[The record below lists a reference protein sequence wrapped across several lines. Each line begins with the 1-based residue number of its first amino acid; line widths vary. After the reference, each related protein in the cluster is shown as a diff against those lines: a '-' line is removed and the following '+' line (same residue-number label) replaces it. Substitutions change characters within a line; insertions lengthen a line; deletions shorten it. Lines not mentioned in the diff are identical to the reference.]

1 MAYGD
6 GNYYKKKSGR
16 YQVTFRGFTTTCK
29 TEAQAK
35 AKLNELRKAYMLEQ
49 PLAQSV
55 MTVSEYMTQWLEERK
70 KPYVKYDTY
79 GTYCNIVKYPIGK
92 TIGNIQLKALN
103 NKHILSMQKELS
115 KEYSHSV
122 VAHAHSLLNEAL
134 NDAVYDELI
143 RKNPCERVRA
153 PRDNSV
159 HDISV
164 RRYTIEEAHAI
175 IQEAKRRNNKG
186 GCVHRYGY
194 VIIFLLATGMRVG
207 EALALKWSD
216 VDLDRKIVTV
226 RASKSDRH
234 GTRITTTKTCKI
246 RQIALS
252 EMAIDA
258 LENIKQIVGDKIFV
272 VMTSKGKHVLNV
284 AIYQTMKRVLA
295 AVGITEHKSLVHS
308 LRHTAITTAM
318 NNGAG
323 LKHVST
329 MAGHSSISTTL
340 DIYAY
345 SDIEDQRKVSDVISD
360 IFTEDFTS

>member
-1 MAYGD
+1 MSYGD
-6 GNYYKKKSGR
+6 GNYYKRSSGR
-16 YQVTFRGFTTTCK
+16 YQVTYRGFTTTCK

-35 AKLNELRKAYMLEQ
+35 AKLNELRKAYLLKQ
-49 PLAQSV
+49 PLVQST
-55 MTVSEYMTQWLEERK
+55 MTVSEYMTQWLEEKK
-70 KPYVKYDTY
+70 KPYNRHSTY
-79 GTYCNIVKYPIGK
+79 ITYCNIVKYQIGE

-103 NKHILSMQKELS
+103 HKHISYMQKELS

-122 VAHAHSLLNEAL
+122 VNHAHSLLNEAL
-134 NDAVYDELI
+134 SDAVDDELI

-164 RRYTIEEAHAI
+164 RRYTIEEARAI
-175 IQEAKRRNNKG
+175 IQEAKRRNSKG

-194 VIIFLLATGMRVG
+194 VIIFLLATGMREG
-207 EALALKWSD
+207 EVLALKWSD
-216 VDLDRKIVTV
+216 VDLNRRIVTV

-234 GTRITTTKTCKI
+234 GTKITATKTCKI

-252 EMAIDA
+252 EMAVDA
-258 LENIKQIVGDKIFV
+258 LENIKQIVGDKIYV
-272 VMTSKGKHVLNV
+272 VMTSKGTHVEGV
-284 AIYQTMKRVLA
+284 AIYQTMKRILA

-345 SDIEDQRKVSDVISD
+345 SDIEEQRKVADVISD
-360 IFTEDFTS
+360 VFTEDFTS